1 MHSKNTDQDYR
12 MSFTV
17 NTREIEYTA
26 PDGQRLIGY
35 FATRVTDQP
44 VAGVIVAPEWWG
56 RNEYTEQ
63 RARELAEHGFAALAI
78 DMYGDKKVTTA
89 VPQASTWMNQ
99 TFEQPE
105 TIVDRAQAGL
115 STLAAQPEVN
125 AEKLAAIG
133 FCYGGKVVL
142 DLARSGAQIEA
153 VATFHAVLSPK
164 APAEKGKIKAEILV
178 LHGELDSMVTLD
190 DVASFRQEMHDA
202 EVDHEVIIFED
213 AKHGFSNPLADERA
227 KANNVDLGYNAEAE
241 RQGLEAMYELLDKHL
256 K

>member
-1 MHSKNTDQDYR
+1 
-12 MSFTV
+12 MSFPIT
-17 NTREIEYTA
+17 TREIEYTA
-26 PDGQRLIGY
+26 PDAQRLIGY
-35 FATRVTDQP
+35 FATPTTDQP

-78 DMYGDKKVTTA
+78 DMYGDKRVTTE
-89 VPQASTWMNQ
+89 VPQASAWMNQ
-99 TFEQPE
+99 TFEQAD
-105 TIVDRAQAGL
+105 TIVNRAQAGL
-115 STLAAQPEVN
+115 ATLAAQPEVN
-125 AEKLAAIG
+125 TEKLAAIG

-142 DLARSGAQIEA
+142 DLARSGADIKA
-153 VATFHAVLSPK
+153 VVTFHAVLAAS
-164 APAEKGKIKAEILV
+164 APAEKGKVKAEILV

-190 DVASFRQEMHDA
+190 NVASFRQEMHDA
-202 EVDHEVIIFED
+202 DVDHEVVIFED

>member
-1 MHSKNTDQDYR
+1 TP
-12 MSFTV
+12 T
-17 NTREIEYTA
+17 
-26 PDGQRLIGY
+26 
-35 FATRVTDQP
+35 TDQP

-78 DMYGDKKVTTA
+78 DMYGDKRVTTE
-89 VPQASTWMNQ
+89 VPQASAWMNQ
-99 TFEQPE
+99 TFEQAD
-105 TIVDRAQAGL
+105 TIVNRAQAGL
-115 STLAAQPEVN
+115 ATLAAQPEVN
-125 AEKLAAIG
+125 TEKLAAIG

-142 DLARSGAQIEA
+142 DLARSGADIKA
-153 VATFHAVLSPK
+153 VVTFHAVLAAS
-164 APAEKGKIKAEILV
+164 APAEKGKVKAEILV

-190 DVASFRQEMHDA
+190 NVASFRQEMHDA
-202 EVDHEVIIFED
+202 DVDHEVVIFED

-241 RQGLEAMYELLDKHL
+241 HQGLEAMYELLDKHL

>member
-1 MHSKNTDQDYR
+1 
-12 MSFTV
+12 MSFPIT
-17 NTREIEYTA
+17 TREIEYTA
-26 PDGQRLIGY
+26 ADGQRLIGY
-35 FATRVTDQP
+35 FAAPEINTP
-44 VAGVIVAPEWWG
+44 IAGVIVAPEWWG

-63 RARELAEHGFAALAI
+63 RARELAEHGYAALAI

-89 VPQASTWMNQ
+89 VPQASEWMNQ
-99 TFEQPE
+99 TFEHAD
-105 TIVDRAQAGL
+105 TIVSRAQAGL
-115 STLAAQPEVN
+115 ATLAAQPEVN

-142 DLARSGAQIEA
+142 DLARSGADVKA

-164 APAEKGKIKAEILV
+164 APAQKDQVKAEILV

-202 EVDHEVIIFED
+202 HVDHEVIIFED
-213 AKHGFSNPLADERA
+213 AKHGFSNPLADDRA

>member
-1 MHSKNTDQDYR
+1 
-12 MSFTV
+12 MSFPIT
-17 NTREIEYTA
+17 TREIEYTA
-26 PDGQRLIGY
+26 PDVQRLIGY
-35 FATRVTDQP
+35 FSTPTTYQP

-78 DMYGDKKVTTA
+78 DMYGDKRVTTE
-89 VPQASTWMNQ
+89 VPQASAWMNQ
-99 TFEQPE
+99 TFEQAD
-105 TIVDRAQAGL
+105 TIVNRAQAGL
-115 STLAAQPEVN
+115 ATLAAQPEVN
-125 AEKLAAIG
+125 TEKLAAIG

-142 DLARSGAQIEA
+142 DLARSGADIKA
-153 VATFHAVLSPK
+153 VVTFHAVLAAS
-164 APAEKGKIKAEILV
+164 APAEKGKVKAEILV

-190 DVASFRQEMHDA
+190 NVASFRQEMHDA
-202 EVDHEVIIFED
+202 DVDHEVVIFED

>member
-1 MHSKNTDQDYR
+1 
-12 MSFTV
+12 MSFPIT
-17 NTREIEYTA
+17 TREIEYTA

-35 FATRVTDQP
+35 FATPIRDVP

-56 RNEYTEQ
+56 RNDYTEQ

-78 DMYGDKKVTTA
+78 DMYGDKKVTTD
-89 VPQASTWMNQ
+89 VPQASAWMNQ
-99 TFEQPE
+99 TFEQPD
-105 TIVDRAQAGL
+105 TIVNRAQAGL
-115 STLAAQPEVN
+115 NALAAQPGVN

-142 DLARSGAQIEA
+142 DLVRSGADLKA
-153 VATFHAVLSPK
+153 VATFHAVL
-164 APAEKGKIKAEILV
+164 ATGTPAEKGKVKAEILV

-202 EVDHEVIIFED
+202 EVDHEVIIFAD

-241 RQGLEAMYELLDKHL
+241 RQGLAAMYELLDKHL

>member
-1 MHSKNTDQDYR
+1 
-12 MSFTV
+12 MSFPIT
-17 NTREIEYTA
+17 TREIEYTA

-35 FATRVTDQP
+35 FATPTTDQP

-78 DMYGDKKVTTA
+78 DMYGDKRVTTE
-89 VPQASTWMNQ
+89 VPQASAWMNQ
-99 TFEQPE
+99 TFEQAD
-105 TIVDRAQAGL
+105 TIVNRAQAGL
-115 STLAAQPEVN
+115 ATLAAQPEVN
-125 AEKLAAIG
+125 TEKLAAIG

-142 DLARSGAQIEA
+142 DLARLGADIKA
-153 VATFHAVLSPK
+153 VVTFHAVLAAS
-164 APAEKGKIKAEILV
+164 APAEKGKVKAEILV

-190 DVASFRQEMHDA
+190 NVASFRQEMHDA
-202 EVDHEVIIFED
+202 DVDHEVVIFED

-241 RQGLEAMYELLDKHL
+241 HQGLEAMYELLDKHL